1 MGRKRAYAPLD
12 VYMNGRRVGQY
23 FRAPDGAFA
32 FTYAPEWLA
41 WENTLPI
48 SRALPLRPERYTG
61 PPVIAV
67 FENLLPDSDLIRRRV
82 AERVGADGVDAYSL
96 LARIGRDCVGA
107 LQFLPEGEVPGDA
120 RALTGEP
127 LSDAQIGAMLID
139 LAQTPL
145 GIRAEQ
151 DFRISVAGAQEK
163 TALLFHEGQWV
174 LPTGTTPTTHI
185 LKPAIGRLPNGMD
198 LTDSIEN
205 EHFCLRLLA
214 GFGLPVARTEIAD
227 FAETR
232 ALVIER
238 FDRLRARDGRLI
250 RLPQEDC
257 CQALSVPPT
266 RKYQN
271 EGGPGIVEICDLLT
285 GSDEPQRDRAD
296 FLKAVILFWLIGA
309 TDGHAKNFS
318 IALMPGGRFR
328 MTPLYDVPTVQPSL
342 DAGTLRVED
351 MKLAMRAD
359 TRSRPSIC
367 ASSCCQRLS
376 ARSTVSSTWRAA
388 SRKRSPAGVRRWLR
402 VVRCK
407 SLVAS
412 RASSR
417 WIVWLTKG
425 WLAPSAW
432 AAAVKPPVSTTARNT
447 RISTSVS
454 SFSLRPQQ

>member
-48 SRALPLRPERYTG
+48 SRALPLRAERYTG

-82 AERVGADGVDAYSL
+82 AELVGADGVDAYSL

-127 LSDAQIGAMLID
+127 LSAAQIGTMLRD

-227 FAETR
+227 FAGTR

-328 MTPLYDVPTVQPSL
+328 MTPIYDVLTVQPSL
-342 DAGTLRVED
+342 DAGALQIKD
-351 MKLAMRAD
+351 MKLAMRAGQGRHYRVAD
-359 TRSRPSIC
+359 INGRHFVETALAAGFSREQVAGVFEDIRGRAERAFDGALAEMPPRFPEGLA
-367 ASSCCQRLS
+367 ASVRRGFARRMLRTAHGGEACRGAGQQRLCAEII
-376 ARSTVSSTWRAA
+376 AR
-388 SRKRSPAGVRRWLR
+388 
-402 VVRCK
+402 C
-407 SLVAS
+407 
-412 RASSR
+412 
-417 WIVWLTKG
+417 
-425 WLAPSAW
+425 
-432 AAAVKPPVSTTARNT
+432 
-447 RISTSVS
+447 
-454 SFSLRPQQ
+454 

>member
-1 MGRKRAYAPLD
+1 MGRRRAYAPLD

-32 FTYAPEWLA
+32 FTYAPEWLS

-48 SRALPLRPERYTG
+48 SRALHLRPERYTG
-61 PPVIAV
+61 PPVVAV

-107 LQFLPEGEVPGDA
+107 LQFLPEGEQPGNA

-127 LSDAQIGAMLID
+127 LSDAQIGVMLQD

-145 GIRAEQ
+145 GIRSEQ

-227 FAETR
+227 FAGTR

-238 FDRLRARDGRLI
+238 FDRLRARDGEVVRALVERVLIAPRHLTIQLSGTGMARALGIAPGSIEPDKLRIETGFELRRRGVEIKIITGQFERAPDQTLINAIAKARQWMSETRRGISLAAIGRRYGWTDSPVRQRI
-250 RLPQEDC
+250 RL
-257 CQALSVPPT
+257 AFLSPEITAAILDGRQPPELT
-266 RKYQN
+266 LQY
-271 EGGPGIVEICDLLT
+271 LLT
-285 GSDEPQRDRAD
+285 HP
-296 FLKAVILFWLIGA
+296 
-309 TDGHAKNFS
+309 
-318 IALMPGGRFR
+318 IALDWHEQAR
-328 MTPLYDVPTVQPSL
+328 
-342 DAGTLRVED
+342 TLGFID
-351 MKLAMRAD
+351 GKIL
-359 TRSRPSIC
+359 C
-367 ASSCCQRLS
+367 S
-376 ARSTVSSTWRAA
+376 A
-388 SRKRSPAGVRRWLR
+388 K
-402 VVRCK
+402 
-407 SLVAS
+407 
-412 RASSR
+412 
-417 WIVWLTKG
+417 
-425 WLAPSAW
+425 
-432 AAAVKPPVSTTARNT
+432 
-447 RISTSVS
+447 
-454 SFSLRPQQ
+454 